1 MNQQNSMKTVGLP
14 RFDAQ
19 ADRLSKRHKQ
29 QGFTLIELMVVVV
42 ILAILAAIAV
52 PQFMDRPDEA
62 RIVKAKQDIASMSS
76 ALQLYKLDNYRYPTT
91 EQGLEAL
98 VSQPTSEP
106 KAPNWK
112 PYMQQLPKDPWGRDY
127 LYLSPGQ
134 NGDFDLYTLGADGE
148 EGGEGVNAT
157 LGNWTE

>member
-1 MNQQNSMKTVGLP
+1 MDLQNSIKPQSVS
-14 RFDAQ
+14 RFEMTTTQ
-19 ADRLSKRHKQ
+19 RWQHHKQ

-62 RIVKAKQDIASMSS
+62 RLVKAKQDIASMSS
-76 ALQLYKLDNYRYPTT
+76 ALQLYKFDNYRYPTT

-106 KAPNWK
+106 EAPNWK

-148 EGGEGVNAT
+148 EGGEGMNAT